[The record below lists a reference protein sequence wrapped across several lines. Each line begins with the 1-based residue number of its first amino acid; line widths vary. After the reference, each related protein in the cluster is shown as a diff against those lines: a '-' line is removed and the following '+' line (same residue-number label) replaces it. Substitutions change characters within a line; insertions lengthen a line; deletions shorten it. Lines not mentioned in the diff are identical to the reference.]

1 MANGSKSKKAIVY
14 ENLKKRIISHA
25 LSPGEPL
32 NESVLTKELGISKT
46 PIREALQQLEK
57 EGFIENVPGKGSF
70 VSRISVQ
77 DIREIF
83 EIREILECE
92 VIRRVA
98 SRGDLNKLEAE
109 AIGKKFESSG
119 ADGNMTPR
127 SYFRAGLQIHNFVF
141 EAFGNKRLLEFYK
154 RLQEHIERMR
164 LYFFKQVHQERSE
177 QSFKEHLEILN
188 ALIAQDPE
196 RAEKAMKNHLQNSVE
211 YQKKVI

>member
-1 MANGSKSKKAIVY
+1 MTNGSKSKKAIVY
-14 ENLKKRIISHA
+14 ENLKKRIINHS
-25 LSPGEPL
+25 LNPGEPL

-57 EGFIENVPGKGSF
+57 EGFVENIPGKGSF
-70 VSRISVQ
+70 VSRISIQ

-83 EIREILECE
+83 EIREILECD

-98 SRGDLNKLEAE
+98 SKGDLNKAEAE

-119 ADGNMTPR
+119 ADANMTPR
-127 SYFRAGLQIHNFVF
+127 SYFKAGVQIHTFIF
-141 EAFGNKRLLEFYK
+141 ETFGNKRLLEFYR

-164 LYFFKQVHQERSE
+164 LYFFNQVQQERSE

-188 ALIAQDPE
+188 ALIAQDPQ
-196 RAEKAMKNHLQNSVE
+196 RSEKAMRDHLQNSLE

>member
-1 MANGSKSKKAIVY
+1 
-14 ENLKKRIISHA
+14 
-25 LSPGEPL
+25 
-32 NESVLTKELGISKT
+32 
-46 PIREALQQLEK
+46 
-57 EGFIENVPGKGSF
+57 
-70 VSRISVQ
+70 
-77 DIREIF
+77 
-83 EIREILECE
+83 
-92 VIRRVA
+92 
-98 SRGDLNKLEAE
+98 
-109 AIGKKFESSG
+109 
-119 ADGNMTPR
+119 MTPR

>member
-1 MANGSKSKKAIVY
+1 MTNGSKSKKAIVY
-14 ENLKKRIISHA
+14 ENLKKKIIGHA

-46 PIREALQQLEK
+46 PIREALQQLDK
-57 EGFIENVPGKGSF
+57 EGFIENIPGKGSF

-98 SRGDLNKLEAE
+98 SKGDLNKMEAE

-127 SYFRAGLQIHNFVF
+127 SYFRAGLQIHTFVF
-141 EAFGNKRLLEFYK
+141 EAFGNKRLLEFYR

-196 RAEKAMKNHLQNSVE
+196 RAEKAMRNHLQNSVE